1 MSHPLDREVM
11 NTLAPF
17 FCAISEMHLPIPL
30 LPPKITISLLR
41 RFSKGMS
48 SGKVDFLIETIYLQ
62 YKYPE
67 GM

>member
-1 MSHPLDREVM
+1 MSHPLDSEVM

-41 RFSKGMS
+41 RFSNGMS
-48 SGKVDFLIETIYLQ
+48 SGKVDFFY
-62 YKYPE
+62 
-67 GM
+67 